1 MSAKSE
7 SPDDVP
13 AGTHARVADVARVLF
28 LRLADI
34 CASIRKEVEQSIP
47 ELVGDPALVELLDS
61 TIQTNVELFLDYAKG
76 NVALEEILLPAAA
89 MAYSRRLAQR
99 GVSTVAPLRV
109 YRIGQRRVATE
120 ALKEVSR
127 TEPEPDIAYA
137 AASQFHEM
145 TFTYV
150 DHVSEQVVAEYERER
165 ERWLANRNT
174 VRTAMVASIVDG
186 TTSDIG
192 VAEPVLGYR
201 LRQKHVGV
209 VLWDLDSSESVDSL
223 ARLERLLTV
232 VASTVSKQAKQ
243 LFIPRDQSQAWG
255 WISTGAEMAGGEA
268 AALASVLAANCDFRS
283 TKVAVGRPGL
293 GIDGFRTTHLEAM
306 RAFGVASAD
315 DRQVATVTT
324 FSDPG
329 VRVASILSG
338 NMVATREMVA
348 GALGGLAANDEWV
361 EQLRETL
368 GVLFEES
375 FSYSAVSKRLHM
387 HRNTVKYRVDKAIEL
402 RGRPLEADAV
412 ELQLALLLAR
422 SLGPSIL
429 SQ

>member
-1 MSAKSE
+1 MSPKSE
-7 SPDDVP
+7 SPDEVP
-13 AGTHARVADVARVLF
+13 AGTHERVAEVARGLF
-28 LRLADI
+28 ARLPDVRIA
-34 CASIRKEVEQSIP
+34 IRNEVEQSIP
-47 ELVGDPALVELLDS
+47 ELVGDPALRELLDS

-76 NVALEEILLPAAA
+76 NVALEEIVLPAAA

-120 ALKEVSR
+120 ALKEISR
-127 TEPEPDIAYA
+127 TEPDPGIAYA
-137 AASQFHEM
+137 AAGQFHEM
-145 TFTYV
+145 TFAYV
-150 DHVSEQVVAEYERER
+150 DHVSQQVVAAYELER

-186 TTSDIG
+186 TTSGIG

-209 VLWDLDSSESVDSL
+209 VLWDPDSTESVDSL

-232 VASTVSKQAKQ
+232 IASTVFKPAKQ

-255 WISTGAEMAGGEA
+255 WISTGADTPEIEA
-268 AALASVLAANCDFRS
+268 AALESILGADGDFASI
-283 TKVAVGRPGL
+283 KVAVGRGAL

-315 DRQVATVTT
+315 DRHAAFVTT
-324 FSDPG
+324 FADTG
-329 VRVASILSG
+329 VRVASLLSG
-338 NMVATREMVA
+338 NMTAAREMVA

-368 GVLFEES
+368 GVFFEES

-387 HRNTVKYRVDKAIEL
+387 HRNTVKYRLDKATEL
-402 RGRPLEADAV
+402 RGRPLDVDAV

-422 SLGPSIL
+422 SLGQSVL
-429 SQ
+429 AH